1 MGPLKSMQP
10 SNQSSQLTL
19 QLGSSTLRLSMIMN
33 FGCMTL
39 NGKTNMLLIC
49 KSKPVNSSAEGKPKV
64 LCQLEGEYVF
74 PFNEGGCKSFWN
86 KDDDEKYTRTL
97 ISFPI
102 SVAFAASFR
111 SESFSILEVSD

>member
-1 MGPLKSMQP
+1 
-10 SNQSSQLTL
+10 
-19 QLGSSTLRLSMIMN
+19 MN

-49 KSKPVNSSAEGKPKV
+49 KSKPVNSSAEGKPKT
-64 LCQLEGEYVF
+64 LCQLEGEYIF
-74 PFNEGGCKSFWN
+74 PLSEGEWNSFWS

-97 ISFPI
+97 ISFPV

-111 SESFSILEVSD
+111 RESFSTLEDSD